1 MRIKLEFRP
10 RMTGW
15 RALRS
20 AGVPPAVLRGD
31 GILKT
36 AGETPA
42 LQNLAFLDS
51 WRSSSRLDRPKC
63 RDLSG
68 KPE

>member
-1 MRIKLEFRP
+1 
-10 RMTGW
+10 MTWW
-15 RALRS
+15 RGFRS

-42 LQNLAFLDS
+42 LQNLALLDQA
-51 WRSSSRLDRPKC
+51 RNSSPLDRSKW

-68 KPE
+68 KPA